1 MPVNSSGQERQSYG
15 VIFCLLPAV
24 RQHATGQQPDR
35 PIEMDTMSK
44 EPATNTDENFDITL
58 IGGGMVGL
66 TAAIG
71 LAQSGFNVA
80 VVERAPKGDLT
91 AAEYDG
97 RASALAFATCR
108 MLEALGIWRH
118 MEKFAQPINEIRV
131 SDGPSLL
138 HLHFD
143 HRALG
148 EGPLGNMVE
157 NRHTRIALF
166 DRLDELENIQLFLGS
181 EIESLERTAEKTVVS
196 LAGGNKITSK
206 LVLGT
211 DGRNSMVRRSANI
224 PVSVFD
230 YKQHGIVCSIEHEIS
245 HEGIAHERFLPAGPF
260 AILPLTGNRSS
271 LVWTEKA
278 HLVKT
283 IMALPERSFAAEIQR
298 RTGDF
303 LGKVKPVGGRWAYP
317 LSLQYSDAY
326 TDTRMAILGDAAHG
340 IHPIAGQGLNLG
352 LRDVAALIEVLT
364 DSANV
369 GLDIG
374 SEQVLDGYAGW
385 RHADNAALISVTDL
399 LNRLFSND
407 VTPVRAARDIG
418 LAVVNEIP
426 PLKNFFM
433 SHARGTVGELPKL
446 LRGEAL

>member
-1 MPVNSSGQERQSYG
+1 
-15 VIFCLLPAV
+15 
-24 RQHATGQQPDR
+24 
-35 PIEMDTMSK
+35 MSNN
-44 EPATNTDENFDITL
+44 PATNKVKSYDVTI

-71 LAQSGFNVA
+71 LAQSGFSVA
-80 VVERAPKGDLT
+80 VIERAPKGDLT
-91 AAEYDG
+91 AAAYDG

-118 MEKFAQPINEIRV
+118 MEKFAQPIKEIRV

-143 HRALG
+143 HKALG

-166 DRLDELENIQLFLGS
+166 DRVTELENIHLFQG
-181 EIESLERTAEKTVVS
+181 EDIETMERSTGKTVVT
-196 LAGGNKITSK
+196 LASGTQIQSK
-206 LVLGT
+206 LLLGT
-211 DGRNSMVRRSANI
+211 DGRGSMVRRSAGI

-230 YKQHGIVCSIEHEIS
+230 YKQHGIVCSIKHEHS

-278 HLVKT
+278 HLVET
-283 IMALPERSFAAEIQR
+283 IMALPDRSFAAEIQR

-303 LGKVKPVGGRWAYP
+303 LGQVTPVGGRWAYP
-317 LSLQYSDAY
+317 LSLQYADTY

-352 LRDVAALIEVLT
+352 LRDVAALVEVIS
-364 DSANV
+364 DSASV

-374 SEQVLDGYAGW
+374 SPQVLDGYAGW
-385 RHADNAALISVTDL
+385 RHADNAALIGVTDV

-433 SHARGTVGELPKL
+433 SHARGTVGELPRL
-446 LRGEAL
+446 LRGETL

>member
-1 MPVNSSGQERQSYG
+1 MSNK
-15 VIFCLLPAV
+15 PAANKAIDCDV
-24 RQHATGQQPDR
+24 T
-35 PIEMDTMSK
+35 I
-44 EPATNTDENFDITL
+44 

-71 LAQSGFNVA
+71 LAQSGFDVA
-80 VVERAPKGDLT
+80 VIERAPQGDLT
-91 AAEYDG
+91 AVAYDG

-118 MEKFAQPINEIRV
+118 MEKYAQPINEIRV

-143 HRALG
+143 HKALG

-166 DRLDELENIQLFLGS
+166 DRVAELENIQLFQGE
-181 EIESLERTAEKTVVS
+181 EIEAMERTADKAIVS
-196 LAGGNKITSK
+196 LAGNCQIRSK
-206 LVLGT
+206 LLLGT
-211 DGRNSMVRRSANI
+211 DGRNSMVRQSAGI

-230 YKQHGIVCSIEHEIS
+230 YKQHGIVCSIEHEVS

-260 AILPLTGNRSS
+260 AILPLTGNRAS
-271 LVWTEKA
+271 LVWTEKT

-283 IMALPERSFAAEIQR
+283 IMALPDRSFAAEIQR
-298 RTGDF
+298 RAGDF
-303 LGKVKPVGGRWAYP
+303 LGRVKPVGGRWAYP
-317 LSLQYSDAY
+317 LSLQYADTY
-326 TDTRMAILGDAAHG
+326 TDNRMAILGDAAHG

-352 LRDVAALIEVLT
+352 LRDVAALVEVISN
-364 DSANV
+364 SARV

-374 SEQVLDGYAGW
+374 SAQVLDSYSHW
-385 RHADNAALISVTDL
+385 RHTDNAALIGVTDV

-446 LRGEAL
+446 LRGEAP

>member
-1 MPVNSSGQERQSYG
+1 
-15 VIFCLLPAV
+15 
-24 RQHATGQQPDR
+24 
-35 PIEMDTMSK
+35 
-44 EPATNTDENFDITL
+44 
-58 IGGGMVGL
+58 MVGL

-71 LAQSGFNVA
+71 LAQCGFSVA
-80 VVERAPKGDLT
+80 VIERAPKEDLT
-91 AAEYDG
+91 AVAYDG
-97 RASALAFATCR
+97 RASALAFATCC
-108 MLEALGIWRH
+108 MLEALGTWRH
-118 MEKFAQPINEIRV
+118 MGKFAQPIKEIRV

-143 HRALG
+143 HKALG

-166 DRLDELENIQLFLGS
+166 DRVAELENIHLFQGE
-181 EIESLERTAEKTVVS
+181 EIETMERSTDKAVVA
-196 LAGGNKITSK
+196 LASGTQIHSK
-206 LVLGT
+206 LLLGT
-211 DGRNSMVRRSANI
+211 DGRGSMVRRSAGI

-230 YKQHGIVCSIEHEIS
+230 YKQHGIVCSIEHEFS

-283 IMALPERSFAAEIQR
+283 IMALPDRSFAAEIQR
-298 RTGDF
+298 RAGDF
-303 LGKVKPVGGRWAYP
+303 LGQITPVGGRWAYP
-317 LSLQYSDAY
+317 LTLQYADTY

-352 LRDVAALIEVLT
+352 LRDVAALVEVIS
-364 DSANV
+364 DSARV

-374 SEQVLDGYAGW
+374 SPQVLDGYAGW
-385 RHADNAALISVTDL
+385 RHADNAALIGVTDV

-407 VTPVRAARDIG
+407 IAPVRAARDIG

-433 SHARGTVGELPKL
+433 SHARGTVGELPRL

>member
-1 MPVNSSGQERQSYG
+1 
-15 VIFCLLPAV
+15 
-24 RQHATGQQPDR
+24 
-35 PIEMDTMSK
+35 MSK
-44 EPATNTDENFDITL
+44 SSAKNKQINSDITV

-71 LAQSGFNVA
+71 LAQSGFDVA
-80 VVERAPKGDLT
+80 VVDRAPKGDLT
-91 AAEYDG
+91 AVAYDG

-131 SDGPSLL
+131 SDGPSLM

-143 HRALG
+143 HKSLG

-166 DRLDELENIQLFLGS
+166 DRVEELENIQLFLGV
-181 EIESLERTAEKTVVS
+181 EIENMERTPEKTVVS
-196 LAGGNKITSK
+196 LADGTQITSR
-206 LVLGT
+206 LMLGT

-224 PVSVFD
+224 PVSTFD
-230 YKQHGIVCSIEHEIS
+230 YKQHGIVCSIEHEIG
-245 HEGIAHERFLPAGPF
+245 HDGIAHERFLAAGPF

-271 LVWTEKA
+271 LVWTEKS

-283 IMALPERSFAAEIQR
+283 IMALPERSFASEIQR

-303 LGKVKPVGGRWAYP
+303 LGKVRPVGGRWAYP
-317 LSLQYSDAY
+317 LSLQYADNY

-352 LRDVAALIEVLT
+352 LRDVAALVEVMT
-364 DSANV
+364 ENAAV

-374 SEQVLDGYAGW
+374 SEQVLDAYSVW
-385 RHADNAALISVTDL
+385 RHADNAALIGVTDI

-407 VTPVRAARDIG
+407 IAPVRTARDIG

-446 LRGEAL
+446 LRGETL

>member
-1 MPVNSSGQERQSYG
+1 M
-15 VIFCLLPAV
+15 AV
-24 RQHATGQQPDR
+24 FFLNTSTHATAWHWTPSPQTNRDK
-35 PIEMDTMSK
+35 IMSK
-44 EPATNTDENFDITL
+44 EKTKSAATVCDITV

-71 LAQSGFNVA
+71 LAQSGFEVA
-80 VVERAPKGDLT
+80 IIDRAPKGDLT
-91 AAEYDG
+91 AVAYDG

-108 MLEALGIWRH
+108 MLDALGIWQH
-118 MEKFAQPINEIRV
+118 MEKYAQPINEIRV
-131 SDGPSLL
+131 SDGPSLM

-143 HRALG
+143 HKALG

-166 DRLDELENIQLFLGS
+166 DRINQLENIHLFLGT
-181 EIESLERTAEKTVVS
+181 EINAMERTTEKTVVS
-196 LAGGNKITSK
+196 LSDGNQITSK
-206 LVLGT
+206 LLLGT
-211 DGRNSMVRRSANI
+211 DGRNSMVRKSANI

-230 YKQHGIVCSIEHEIS
+230 YKQHGIVCSIEHEHA

-260 AILPLTGNRSS
+260 AILPLTGNRAS

-303 LGKVKPVGGRWAYP
+303 LGKVTPVGGRWAYP
-317 LSLQYSDAY
+317 LSLQYADTY
-326 TDTRMAILGDAAHG
+326 VDTRMAILGDAAHG

-352 LRDVAALIEVLT
+352 LRDVAALVEVIT
-364 DSANV
+364 ESAAV

-374 SEQVLDGYAGW
+374 SEQVLENYSVW
-385 RHADNAALISVTDL
+385 RHADNAALIGVTDI
-399 LNRLFSND
+399 LNRLFSNN
-407 VTPVRAARDIG
+407 VPPVRAARDIG

-446 LRGEAL
+446 LRGETL